1 MAIVDEKAEKE
12 RAAQEA
18 ADALDPSAGPAEV
31 GVPGEIELAA
41 DKDEQ
46 GEPDET
52 DARGAARG
60 LGASKYVHAA
70 FFAAGILAAFLCS
83 KMLNGAW
90 THLAEWPAAVRALPQ
105 LVAFSEEQRETY
117 TLVGGAVLGA
127 VGVLQAYRKE
137 SIRGWADEVAT
148 ELSKVTWP
156 NREAVMNGTLVVIV
170 ASMIAALY
178 VAVLDRFWS
187 FLTTWVYGA

>member
-1 MAIVDEKAEKE
+1 MAIVDEKTEKE
-12 RAAQEA
+12 RAEEES
-18 ADALDPSAGPAEV
+18 ADALDLSAGPSELE
-31 GVPGEIELAA
+31 VPGQIAPGSPKGDQA
-41 DKDEQ
+41 DDVE
-46 GEPDET
+46 E
-52 DARGAARG
+52 RGAASS

-70 FFAAGILAAFLCS
+70 FFAVGILAAFLGS

-148 ELSKVTWP
+148 ELSKVSWP

-170 ASMIAALY
+170 ASMIAAIY

>member
-12 RAAQEA
+12 RAEDES
-18 ADALDPSAGPAEV
+18 ADALDLPAVPSELE
-31 GVPGEIELAA
+31 VPGEVAA
-41 DKDEQ
+41 GAPRDE
-46 GEPDET
+46 E
-52 DARGAARG
+52 RGAAAS
-60 LGASKYVHAA
+60 LGSSKYVHAA
-70 FFAAGILAAFLCS
+70 FFAVGILAAFIGS

-90 THLAEWPAAVRALPQ
+90 THLAEWAPAVRAVPQ

-117 TLVGGAVLGA
+117 TLIGGAVLGA

-137 SIRGWADEVAT
+137 SVRGWADEVAT
-148 ELSKVTWP
+148 ELSKVSWP

-170 ASMIAALY
+170 ASMIAAVY

-187 FLTTWVYGA
+187 FLTTWVYGT

>member
-1 MAIVDEKAEKE
+1 MAIVDEKDQKE
-12 RAAQEA
+12 RAEEES
-18 ADALDPSAGPAEV
+18 ADALDLSAGPSELE
-31 GVPGEIELAA
+31 VPGEIAL
-41 DKDEQ
+41 
-46 GEPDET
+46 
-52 DARGAARG
+52 GAPKGNQAEDVEERVG
-60 LGASKYVHAA
+60 AGTLGASKYVHSA
-70 FFAAGILAAFLCS
+70 FFAVGILAAFLGS
-83 KMLNGAW
+83 KVLNGAW

-127 VGVLQAYRKE
+127 IGVLQAYRKE

-148 ELSKVTWP
+148 ELSKVSWP
-156 NREAVMNGTLVVIV
+156 NREAVMNGALVVIV
-170 ASMIAALY
+170 ASMIAAVY